1 MDLIEFQ
8 IEVFAWGRRNF
19 GQGVNHQ
26 PLLGAME
33 ELGELAHAHLKA
45 EQGIRKM
52 TREEYEKQAHDAVGD
67 IIVYLADYCGINGLN
82 LDHAVRDTWGR
93 VKQRDWR
100 ENPETGG
107 KEQEEVEKG

>member
-1 MDLIEFQ
+1 MDLIQFQ
-8 IEVFAWGRRNF
+8 LEVFSWGRNNF
-19 GQGVNHQ
+19 GQGVPHQ
-26 PLLGAME
+26 PLIGVME

-52 TREEYEKQAHDAVGD
+52 SREEYEKQAHDAIGD

-82 LDHAVRDTWGR
+82 LEHAIQDTWSR
-93 VKQRDWR
+93 VKLRDWR

-107 KEQEEVEKG
+107 KEREEVEGA